1 MKFLETTLNKDTNLN
16 DLAKKNEKEITYIN
30 LGFVEK
36 KQLFDEFSEPV
47 FKLNLNEITDVIK
60 TDIGW
65 HILKVTEIKEST
77 TKKIEDVKK
86 IISDDI
92 ALNKSYD
99 ELDNI
104 LIEVENYINDG
115 NELENISEK
124 LNIDIEKKE
133 KIEKD
138 YFFSSSLPDDLKIDL
153 FFNEVFNGKKNS
165 DLFIQEVENGFFVV
179 RVDKIIKEQQMTF
192 DEAYNKLLL
201 DFQEIQITK
210 KIKEINSEFMK
221 KSSDN
226 IDFNEISDSLNMN
239 SRTTKKLNREDL
251 INQGISINVTQ
262 KVFDSKIGTVHEDDT
277 KDQFSIVKVISDS
290 EVTFNDEKFNDISND
305 INKVYGIDNFNIVTN
320 ILEKKFPV
328 KINENL
334 LNEFLDRMQY

>member
-1 MKFLETTLNKDTNLN
+1 
-16 DLAKKNEKEITYIN
+16 
-30 LGFVEK
+30 
-36 KQLFDEFSEPV
+36 
-47 FKLNLNEITDVIK
+47 
-60 TDIGW
+60 
-65 HILKVTEIKEST
+65 
-77 TKKIEDVKK
+77 
-86 IISDDI
+86 
-92 ALNKSYD
+92 
-99 ELDNI
+99 
-104 LIEVENYINDG
+104 
-115 NELENISEK
+115 
-124 LNIDIEKKE
+124 
-133 KIEKD
+133 
-138 YFFSSSLPDDLKIDL
+138 
-153 FFNEVFNGKKNS
+153 
-165 DLFIQEVENGFFVV
+165 
-179 RVDKIIKEQQMTF
+179 MTF

-262 KVFDSKIGTVHEDDT
+262 KVYDSKIGTVHEDDT

-334 LNEFLDRMQY
+334 LNEFLDRMQYQKKIENYT